1 MTITNDKPW
10 AGQRPK
16 DFSAWH
22 SMCSY
27 LGAFPPALANYF
39 IRAFTDEDNIVLDPF
54 SGRGTTLLE
63 ARILGRQAVA
73 SDLNPIALALSAA
86 KSTSVTLPEVL
97 ARIEQLQKRYDTNLY
112 LPEAG
117 AQSDD
122 INLIYHPRT
131 LAQLCYLKR
140 RIVSSTTDVDSF
152 LVGCVLGIMH
162 GGVRK
167 DGSSGYASISMPNTF
182 SMSPEYVRRFV
193 QTNQLDRKFHDVF
206 ELLKAK
212 AERLFR
218 DVFPTGSQGL
228 VVAEDVKKLSDNE
241 ALQPFKGIVD
251 LVLTS
256 PPYLGVVN
264 YAKQNWIRTWFLN
277 EDPADVSSRLD
288 DDLNLSEW
296 LAFMEKSLLSLI
308 PLLRP
313 NGTAVFIIGDV
324 AKTNSIV
331 ALAREFCH
339 MVQEKGF
346 FKNIWYI
353 SDTVGEVDKTTR
365 IWGETKGKATAI
377 DRIVVLSNG
386 NPFANND
393 RLSEK
398 ERISQLYLS
407 ESQNWSIAV

>member
-1 MTITNDKPW
+1 MTANNDKPW
-10 AGQRPK
+10 AGQRAK

-22 SMCSY
+22 AMCSY

-39 IRAFTDEDNIVLDPF
+39 IRAFTDQDNVVLDPF

-63 ARILGRQAVA
+63 ARMLGRQALA
-73 SDLNPIALALSAA
+73 SDLNPIALALSHA
-86 KSTSVTLPEVL
+86 KNTSVTLEEVL
-97 ARIEQLQKRYDTNLY
+97 ARIEQLQRRYDTTLY

-117 AQSDD
+117 AQSDE

-140 RIVSSTTDVDSF
+140 RLVTSVTDVDRF
-152 LVGCVLGIMH
+152 LVGCVLGVMH

-193 QTNQLDRKFHDVF
+193 QTNQLARDFHDVF
-206 ELLKAK
+206 ELLKHK
-212 AERLFR
+212 AERLFK
-218 DVFPTGSQGL
+218 DTFPTGSSGV
-228 VVAEDVKKLSDNE
+228 VVAEDVKKLGFNTS
-241 ALQPFKGIVD
+241 LMPYHGTVD

-277 EDPADVSSRLD
+277 EDPEEVSSRLD
-288 DDLNLSEW
+288 DDLSLTEW
-296 LAFMEKSLLSLI
+296 LSFMEKSLLSLM
-308 PLLRP
+308 PLMRP

-324 AKTNSIV
+324 AKSNSIV

-353 SDTVGEVDKTTR
+353 SDSVGELDKTTR

-377 DRIVVLSNG
+377 DRIVVLSNI
-386 NPFANND
+386 NPFEDNT
-393 RLSEK
+393 RLSE
-398 ERISQLYLS
+398 EDRISQHYLA
-407 ESQNWSIAV
+407 ESQNWSVAV

>member
-1 MTITNDKPW
+1 MTTTNDKPW

-39 IRAFTDEDNIVLDPF
+39 IRAFTDENGIVMDPF

-63 ARILGRQAVA
+63 ARVLSRQAVA
-73 SDLNPIALALSAA
+73 SDLNPIALALTAA
-86 KSTSVTLPEVL
+86 KNTSVTLQEVL
-97 ARIEQLQKRYDTNLY
+97 TRIDQLEKRYDTNLY

-140 RIVSSTTDVDSF
+140 RIVAATTDVDRF
-152 LVGCVLGIMH
+152 LVGCVLGVMH

-167 DGSSGYASISMPNTF
+167 DGTSGYASISMPNTF

-218 DVFPTGSQGL
+218 DVFPSGRQGV
-228 VVAEDVKKLSDNE
+228 VVAEDVKKLSENPLLVPYQG
-241 ALQPFKGIVD
+241 AVD
-251 LVLTS
+251 LILTS

-277 EDPADVSSRLD
+277 EDPIEVSARLD
-288 DDLNLSEW
+288 DDLNLTEW
-296 LAFMEKSLLSLI
+296 LSFMEKSLMSLV

-324 AKTNSIV
+324 AKSNSIV

-353 SDTVGEVDKTTR
+353 SDSVGEVDKTTR

-386 NPFANND
+386 NPFTDKN
-393 RLSEK
+393 RLPED
-398 ERISQLYLS
+398 ERISQLYLA
-407 ESQNWSIAV
+407 ESQNWSVAV

>member
-1 MTITNDKPW
+1 MTANNDKPW
-10 AGQRPK
+10 AGQRAK

-22 SMCSY
+22 AMCSY

-39 IRAFTDEDNIVLDPF
+39 IRAFTDQNNVVLDPF

-63 ARILGRQAVA
+63 ARMLGRQALA
-73 SDLNPIALALSAA
+73 SDLNPIALSLTRA
-86 KSTSVTLPEVL
+86 KNASVTLEEVL
-97 ARIEQLQKRYDTNLY
+97 VRIEQLQKRYDTTLY

-117 AQSDD
+117 AQSDE

-140 RIVSSTTDVDSF
+140 RLVTSITDVDRF

-167 DGSSGYASISMPNTF
+167 DGTSGYASISMPNTF

-193 QTNQLDRKFHDVF
+193 QTNQLARDFHDVF
-206 ELLKAK
+206 ELLKNK
-212 AERLFR
+212 AGRLFK
-218 DVFPTGSQGL
+218 DNFPAGAPGI
-228 VVAEDVKKLSDNE
+228 VVAEDVKKLSLNTD
-241 ALQPFKGIVD
+241 LTPYHGTVD

-277 EDPADVSSRLD
+277 EDPEEVSSRLD
-288 DDLNLSEW
+288 DDLSLTEW
-296 LAFMEKSLLSLI
+296 LSFMEKSLLSLM
-308 PLLRP
+308 PLMRP

-324 AKTNSIV
+324 AKSNSIV

-353 SDTVGEVDKTTR
+353 SDSVGEVDKTTR

-377 DRIVVLSNG
+377 DRIVVLSNVD
-386 NPFANND
+386 PFADNN
-393 RLSEK
+393 RLPEE
-398 ERISQLYLS
+398 ERISQHYLA
-407 ESQNWSIAV
+407 ESQNWSVAV